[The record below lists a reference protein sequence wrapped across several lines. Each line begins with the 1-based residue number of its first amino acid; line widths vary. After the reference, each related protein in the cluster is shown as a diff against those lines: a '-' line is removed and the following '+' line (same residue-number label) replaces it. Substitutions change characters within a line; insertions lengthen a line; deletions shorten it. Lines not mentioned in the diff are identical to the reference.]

1 MASDGLY
8 DRLYREAQARLAGIL
23 QGEERGIIR
32 SYGAALLS
40 IRKELK
46 AIYDRYAA
54 DGKLT
59 NGEMS
64 KYNRLV
70 TVQDRIEEILEEK
83 LRQVDSL
90 TRRLTGE
97 QYKESFY
104 RHAYAIDQAGGMALS
119 WGQIPEDAV
128 KAAVESGYSK
138 LASSKAMARSR
149 SGTVEK
155 VRREIALSVIRGDS
169 YDTLARR
176 ISDALGVR
184 VAGRKAEYTD
194 RGAAA
199 RSLTVARTEGQRVLA
214 EGQAE
219 ATRRAAELG
228 CEIETVWD
236 ATLDGRTRPAHGALD
251 GRPKDDP
258 EKGWDV
264 PGIGWVS
271 APLHSGVASFDINCR
286 CRMRDRIKGYP
297 PEERYVRGDGIKPYQ
312 TYAEWKA
319 EHWPDIHIGR
329 SLSAA
334 ARNYPVLLPGGGHGK
349 IAEGTDITDIRLIA
363 GKGHK
368 TPIRE
373 RFLLESDFKIPAE
386 KWSKMTGNGF
396 VVDRGI
402 KRRAELHWYQA
413 DEDIVKMKV
422 KRYIDEG

>member
-23 QGEERGIIR
+23 QGEEREIIK

-70 TVQDRIEEILEEK
+70 TVQDRIEEILK
-83 LRQVDSL
+83 QRLKQVDSL
-90 TRRLTGE
+90 TRRLTAE
-97 QYKESFY
+97 QYRESFY

-138 LASSKAMARSR
+138 LASSRAMARSR

-219 ATRRAAELG
+219 VTRRAAELG

-251 GRPKDDP
+251 GRPKDDQ
-258 EKGWDV
+258 EKGWNV

-286 CRMRDRIKGYP
+286 CRMRDQIKGYP
-297 PEERYVRGDGIKPYQ
+297 PEERYARGDGMKPYQ
-312 TYAEWKA
+312 TYTEWKKEKTTIRGISKA
-319 EHWPDIHIGR
+319 
-329 SLSAA
+329 SAA
-334 ARNYPVLLPGGGHGK
+334 GIEREGQDAGQALGEVSLHCLGRMEERGIALSDVEDTLLNPLK
-349 IAEGTDITDIRLIA
+349 TDIIKTDASGKRSQKIYGEKITLVRNPDTGVVITAYPTSARRL
-363 GKGHK
+363 K
-368 TPIRE
+368 
-373 RFLLESDFKIPAE
+373 KIKKETE
-386 KWSKMTGNGF
+386 K
-396 VVDRGI
+396 
-402 KRRAELHWYQA
+402 
-413 DEDIVKMKV
+413 
-422 KRYIDEG
+422 